1 MVQKTRNNQNNFIC
15 MKLNKE
21 DKNQNI
27 LSTAF
32 MNRIPLY
39 LNYLETI
46 DGQNIESISATKISK
61 ALGLGEVLVRKEL
74 GKISGN
80 GKPKFGYTVKGL
92 INDIWKFLNAKKN
105 TNAIIMGAGSLGT
118 ALMGHNEFA
127 KFGINIIAGF
137 DVDEKKID
145 NKKIYPVSRLKAFVK
160 KYNVKIGIL
169 AVNEYSAATAFE
181 ELIMANVKGIWNFT
195 PIVFNNK
202 NNIIVKNENLALS
215 AAYLNILIDEEELQ
229 QTKK

>member
-1 MVQKTRNNQNNFIC
+1 MVKSE
-15 MKLNKE
+15 KENK
-21 DKNQNI
+21 NI

-46 DGQNIESISATKISK
+46 DGQNVETISATKVSK

-105 TNAIIMGAGSLGT
+105 TNAVILGVGSLGT
-118 ALMGHNEFA
+118 ALMGHNGFA

-137 DVDEKKID
+137 EVDEKKID
-145 NKKIYPVSRLKAFVK
+145 NKKVFPISKLKSFVK
-160 KYNVKIGIL
+160 KNNVKIGII
-169 AVNEYSAATAFE
+169 AVNQYSASYAFE
-181 ELIMANVKGIWNFT
+181 ALINAKVKGIWNFT
-195 PIVFNNK
+195 PIIFNER
-202 NNIIVKNENLALS
+202 NNIVVKNENLAFS
-215 AAYLNILIDEEELQ
+215 AAYLNILIQENEKEND
-229 QTKK
+229 